1 MARGKVDD
9 LEASQARIEAHGGT
23 FVIDL
28 LDDDGGPSIY
38 ERKFR
43 DLDGVIFDISDRGWV
58 TSL

>member
-28 LDDDGGPSIY
+28 LYDDGGPSIY

-43 DLDGVIFDISDRGWV
+43 DLDGVIFDISERGWV

>member
-43 DLDGVIFDISDRGWV
+43 DLDGVIFGISERGWV

>member
-1 MARGKVDD
+1 MARGKADD
-9 LEASQARIEAHGGT
+9 LEASQARIEAQGGT

-43 DLDGVIFDISDRGWV
+43 DLDGVIFDISERGWV